1 MKIQIRGKDIKLDE
15 SAQDYIERRIEF
27 SLGRFSRRIT
37 GVTVQVLDLNGPR
50 GGEDK
55 SCRIEVQ
62 LRPSGRVFVKDADA
76 HLNAAVDRAL
86 DRLAR
91 AVARAIERTRVT
103 NRIVEQSSQ
112 RRRASK

>member
-1 MKIQIRGKDIKLDE
+1 MKIQMRGKDIKLDE
-15 SAQDYIERRIEF
+15 SAQDYIERRIDY
-27 SLGRFSRRIT
+27 SLGRFSRRIS

-76 HLNAAVDRAL
+76 HLSAAVDRAV

-91 AVARAIERTRVT
+91 AVARAIEKTRAT
-103 NRIVEQSSQ
+103 KRASEQSSR
-112 RRRASK
+112 RRRASE